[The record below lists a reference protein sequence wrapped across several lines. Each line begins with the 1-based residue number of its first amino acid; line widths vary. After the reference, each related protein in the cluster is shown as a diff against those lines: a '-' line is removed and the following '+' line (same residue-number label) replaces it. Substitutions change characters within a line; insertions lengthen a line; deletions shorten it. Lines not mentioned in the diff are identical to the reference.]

1 MMTVAPRLVQRSK
14 GLIDIAIPARAGV
27 KGYAISSEITLTAAW
42 GGATRFISYV
52 PAGSWFR
59 SPTLRRDGLG
69 RVAESTQ
76 GQTRV
81 VFDPNDYASATMLGD
96 TMTQYIIVEE
106 LDVAG
111 AVLSASPVLV
121 VPPANFFATGRAAM
135 IVKGTANAV
144 AGVATGFPPPGASR
158 LLLPK
163 FSDEFTIHNVGTDP
177 VYLALGAGGQEITIP
192 ASGSRSFIE
201 AGAWD
206 IWIRGD
212 AGDTP
217 VFEAVFAIVN
227 GLQA

>member
-1 MMTVAPRLVQRSK
+1 MAVAPRLVQRSK
-14 GLIDIAIPARAGV
+14 SLIDIAIPARAGV
-27 KGYAISSEITLTAAW
+27 KGYAISSQITATGAW
-42 GGATRFISYV
+42 GGTTRFIDFV
-52 PAGSWFR
+52 PTGSWFR
-59 SPTLRRDGLG
+59 SPTLRRNGLG
-69 RVAESTQ
+69 RVAESIK

-81 VFDPNDYASATMLGD
+81 VFDPNDYASASMLGD
-96 TMTQYIIVEE
+96 TMTQYIVVEE

-111 AVLSASPVLV
+111 ATLSVSPVLV

-135 IVKGTANAV
+135 VVKGTANAV
-144 AGVATGFPPPGASR
+144 AGIATGFPPPGASR

-163 FSDEFTIHNVGTDP
+163 FSDEFTIYNVGADP
-177 VYLALGAGGQEITIP
+177 VYLALGEGAQEITIP
-192 ASGSRSFIE
+192 VSDSRSFIE

-212 AGDTP
+212 LGDTP

>member
-1 MMTVAPRLVQRSK
+1 MTVAPRLVQRSK

-27 KGYAISSEITLTAAW
+27 KGYAISSQTTLTAAW
-42 GGATRFISYV
+42 GGTTRFIDYV

-59 SPTLRRDGLG
+59 SPTLLRDGLG
-69 RVAESTQ
+69 RVAESIK

-121 VPPANFFATGRAAM
+121 IPPANFFATGRSAM
-135 IVKGTANAV
+135 VVKGTANAV
-144 AGVATGFPPPGASR
+144 AGVSTGFPPPGASR

-163 FSDEFTIHNVGTDP
+163 FSDEFTIHNVGSDP
-177 VYLALGAGGQEITIP
+177 VFFALGEGEQEITIP

-206 IWIRGD
+206 LWFRGN

-217 VFEAVFAIVN
+217 VFEAMFAIVN